1 MIFKIYFNNDRQY
14 LVIDLDSEFYDM
26 YGDKND
32 GYYAPAFDRK
42 RAGHFGTIYLPLGA
56 VDWELFEHEKA
67 HFIYDLQRNTKL
79 KEEAVA
85 TIAGEVSRVFYQKIK
100 SVDG

>member
-1 MIFKIYFNNDRQY
+1 
-14 LVIDLDSEFYDM
+14 M

-42 RAGHFGTIYLPLGA
+42 RAGHFGTIYMPLA
-56 VDWELFEHEKA
+56 FDLELFEHEKA

-85 TIAGEVSRVFYQKIK
+85 TIAGEVSRVFYQEIK